1 MSDFTSIDPER
12 LVETVVQAARR
23 GGDALAGTLE
33 AIPVAAYATDAEG
46 HILSY
51 NRAAAALAG
60 REPRAGDDRW
70 CVTYRLYDAQG
81 AYLPPEACPMAV
93 AIRERRKLRGV
104 SAIAERPDGTRVELA
119 PHPTPWF
126 DADEQLGGAVNLLI
140 ARDDPRYHSFLRG
153 EATRCRR
160 LADSVGDA
168 RTAGI
173 LLAMA
178 QDYEAQVRR
187 SAQPRSG

>member
-1 MSDFTSIDPER
+1 MSGSASIDPER
-12 LVETVVQAARR
+12 LVETAVQAARQ
-23 GGDALAGTLE
+23 GGEALAGTLE
-33 AIPVAAYATDAEG
+33 ALPVAAYATDAEG
-46 HILSY
+46 RILAY

-60 REPRAGDDRW
+60 CEPPASETRW

-93 AIRERRKLRGV
+93 AIRERRRLRGV
-104 SAIAERPDGTRVELA
+104 SAIAERPDGSRVALA

-126 DADEQLGGAVNLLI
+126 DDEERLGGAVNLLI
-140 ARDDPRYHSFLRG
+140 ARDDPRYHAFLRS

-168 RTAGI
+168 RTVGI

-178 QDYEAQVRR
+178 RDYEARVRCA
-187 SAQPRSG
+187 SPAP